1 MDDNWDF
8 LLYEFRRLGGVAD
21 NVCQKEGEY
30 GRGIFSVNP
39 SLKARIFTP
48 SKLLVKKDD
57 IYLEDNKLRIKKDKE
72 YNQEIRNFFNFY
84 QDNFSWGSG
93 GKETTELFEKGLSL
107 FNSNLKELIKKYA
120 LVDLEERHQGNWDN
134 VIKKQFL
141 DERAFNFRDSSFIAP
156 IWDLVNHK
164 VKSLPFFVNERGI
177 STPNYPATNSEIVFQ
192 YNDISALKRFFS
204 YGFFSEESIV
214 FSIPFSINIE
224 DLGIYISCKGMSL
237 TDDSMKIEQSGNKII
252 LEGLP
257 IADVNHPRLPSDY
270 FDEILRKIG
279 HINVRKD
286 VLNEI
291 FQFNISLRKRIIDE
305 SNLIDNEVSK
315 ILTKVML
322 YEINLISSHD

>member
-1 MDDNWDF
+1 MDDNWNF
-8 LLYEFRRLGGVAD
+8 LLSEFRRLGGIAD

-120 LVDLEERHQGNWDN
+120 LVDLEKRHNEKWDN
-134 VIKKQFL
+134 IIKNQFL
-141 DERAFNFRDSSFIAP
+141 NARAFKFRNSSFVVP
-156 IWDLVNHK
+156 LVELVNHK
-164 VKSLPFFVNERGI
+164 VRSLPYITNNDGI
-177 STPNYPATNSEIVFQ
+177 STPNYPASNSEIRHS
-192 YNDISALKRFFS
+192 YNNLSPLNRFFS

-214 FSIPFSINIE
+214 FSIPFLIQIK
-224 DLGIYISCKGMSL
+224 DLGIQISCKGKSL
-237 TDDSMKIEQSGNKII
+237 KDDSMKIERSANKII

-257 IADVNHPRLPSDY
+257 IADVNHPRLPYDY
-270 FDEILRKIG
+270 FDEIIRKIG
-279 HINVRKD
+279 NSNMPKD
-286 VLNEI
+286 LLLKI
-291 FQFNISLRKRIIDE
+291 FELNISIRKKILDE
-305 SNLIDNEVSK
+305 SQLIENDISNT
-315 ILTKVML
+315 LTKVL
-322 YEINLISSHD
+322 HYEINLISSHN